1 VERVQQN
8 PEIQRVFAH
17 GFHGVTWITVTFLSF
32 VAIILLPRQFH
43 VTVVENNSENEIRRA
58 AWQFPV
64 YLVLIN
70 LFVVPI
76 AAAGLLTL
84 PRGAFDADTFVLAL
98 PLSAAAEPVTLL
110 AFVGGL
116 SAATAMVIVDSVAL
130 AIMVSNG
137 LVLPLLLRRRGDEP
151 KGQQSDMT
159 GLLLLIRRVAIF
171 AVVLLGYLFYRLLG
185 HTHGLASIG
194 LVSFAAVA
202 QFAPAFFGGLVW
214 REATSRGAIAG
225 IVTGFAVWTYTL
237 LLPWII
243 EAGWMSRS
251 ILTDGPFSLGF
262 LSPHALFFVDL
273 DPLTHGVLWSIA
285 ANVLVFVT
293 VSMLKA
299 PEPVERLQA
308 QIFVLGDL
316 PRPPMA
322 P

>member
-1 VERVQQN
+1 
-8 PEIQRVFAH
+8 
-17 GFHGVTWITVTFLSF
+17 
-32 VAIILLPRQFH
+32 
-43 VTVVENNSENEIRRA
+43 
-58 AWQFPV
+58 
-64 YLVLIN
+64 
-70 LFVVPI
+70 
-76 AAAGLLTL
+76 
-84 PRGAFDADTFVLAL
+84 
-98 PLSAAAEPVTLL
+98 
-110 AFVGGL
+110 
-116 SAATAMVIVDSVAL
+116 
-130 AIMVSNG
+130 
-137 LVLPLLLRRRGDEP
+137 
-151 KGQQSDMT
+151 
-159 GLLLLIRRVAIF
+159 
-171 AVVLLGYLFYRLLG
+171 VLLGYLFYRLLG

-237 LLPWII
+237 LLPSII

-322 P
+322 PSFRLWRTSVTVADLQHTVARYLGAERAERSFAEYAEGRNAPLSPEAQADIHLLRFSEHL